1 MPGAERSEI
10 DRMANQPVAHLPG
23 LQGTGKSTRKRI
35 GRFCRDYE
43 YFVSETF
50 IRHVSLA
57 SKGRNRLQNT
67 HPFVRT
73 FHSHEVVSSQV

>member
-1 MPGAERSEI
+1 
-10 DRMANQPVAHLPG
+10 
-23 LQGTGKSTRKRI
+23 
-35 GRFCRDYE
+35 
-43 YFVSETF
+43 
-50 IRHVSLA
+50 VSLA